1 MPASTLASPLEGP
14 SSGDLFLVCGIA
26 TPGVGHL
33 CNQLVPGYLPS
44 SASLWGGVGLPPGT
58 MMEAWTN
65 AKNEQ
70 MRAWLAVAVTAAAA
84 SPMVTSLL
92 ESAHATPL
100 ILRLVQAN
108 APSTLSNYLG
118 RWKQWQSFC
127 DVQSVDSWSPSVS
140 FMCDFLITHCK
151 GQLGSAVGWLKALRF
166 VSFRLEVPTLK
177 SVLQSEAVRAFG
189 KSVNI
194 VQRRKTA
201 PFPLSFVIWLER
213 QVLDASQTAA
223 QRIRC
228 GFLLVCV
235 FASLRWSDAQWS
247 PPSFLHCERQAIL
260 GTAVRTKTT
269 SRSMPWGAWAPG
281 FLARPQTA
289 AGWGQIWLCLVQE
302 AVVRTTSAKPGF
314 RPDFLVAD
322 LGPDE
327 REPVFTAPLN
337 RSAGVVLIRQL
348 LTRCYEHV
356 EPAQRPDLSLI
367 GVHSAKVTLLSV
379 AKQLLLDES
388 LRREQGHHR
397 APAGQAMSRLYGRDD
412 VAGPLSLQSSVVQ
425 AVAGGFRPLRPAL
438 RGGAPSLPDVFVA
451 IPPLEGGTS
460 ETKAGPGIPRLS
472 DREPLQLDQ
481 DSSSDSEDASADLPA
496 VESASAAP
504 AAEWELVPQGRSTPP
519 DVDLGEPEE
528 FEFLFNP
535 LTKIVHV
542 ARACAADHPACQFRP
557 SADAEGVLS
566 LRPGCSVRGNLAVGS
581 LLRVSEIPKGARLCL
596 KHGCGK
602 DPALAP
608 LLES

>member
-1 MPASTLASPLEGP
+1 MTGASRRLYRPWGSDGVHAALGCLMTLPASGSLLFQVQGLAPYFSM
-14 SSGDLFLVCGIA
+14 VCR
-26 TPGVGHL
+26 TPGRAHGCRMVHANAHEFRSLLQRQRLPLHRRCGLVLSVVLICWAPRACHHPCAPVGGPQFWRPLPRLWHRHPR
-33 CNQLVPGYLPS
+33 CRSLPS
-44 SASLWGGVGLPPGT
+44 SASFWGGGRSAAGHYDGGLD
-58 MMEAWTN
+58 EC
-65 AKNEQ
+65 
-70 MRAWLAVAVTAAAA
+70 
-84 SPMVTSLL
+84 
-92 ESAHATPL
+92 
-100 ILRLVQAN
+100 LRLVQAN

-194 VQRRKTA
+194 VQRRETA

-247 PPSFLHCERQAIL
+247 PPSFLHCERQASL

-367 GVHSAKVTLLSV
+367 GVHSAKVTLLSI

-397 APAGQAMSRLYGRDD
+397 APAGQA
-412 VAGPLSLQSSVVQ
+412 
-425 AVAGGFRPLRPAL
+425 
-438 RGGAPSLPDVFVA
+438 
-451 IPPLEGGTS
+451 
-460 ETKAGPGIPRLS
+460 
-472 DREPLQLDQ
+472 
-481 DSSSDSEDASADLPA
+481 
-496 VESASAAP
+496 
-504 AAEWELVPQGRSTPP
+504 
-519 DVDLGEPEE
+519 
-528 FEFLFNP
+528 
-535 LTKIVHV
+535 
-542 ARACAADHPACQFRP
+542 
-557 SADAEGVLS
+557 
-566 LRPGCSVRGNLAVGS
+566 
-581 LLRVSEIPKGARLCL
+581 
-596 KHGCGK
+596 
-602 DPALAP
+602 
-608 LLES
+608 

>member
-1 MPASTLASPLEGP
+1 MPDPGSSPWLPDGSRKRP
-14 SSGDLFLVCGIA
+14 R
-26 TPGVGHL
+26 
-33 CNQLVPGYLPS
+33 VPLPS
-44 SASLWGGVGLPPGT
+44 SAAAAFSAPAVWPRAQCGADLLGAPCLPPPLRPRWRAPVMANSSSCVALPPQVSVTSATSSCRDTFPPQPPSGGGVGLPPGT

-100 ILRLVQAN
+100 LLRLVQAN

-151 GQLGSAVGWLKALRF
+151 GQLGSAVGWLKALPLCLF
-166 VSFRLEVPTLK
+166 PPGGSVFEVGTT
-177 SVLQSEAVRAFG
+177 VRGCFRAFG

-194 VQRRKTA
+194 VQRRETA

-247 PPSFLHCERQAIL
+247 PPSFLHCERQAML

-327 REPVFTAPLN
+327 REPVSTAPLN
-337 RSAGVVLIRQL
+337 PSAGVVLIRQL

-356 EPAQRPDLSLI
+356 EPARRPDLSLI
-367 GVHSAKVTLLSV
+367 GVHSAKGYSALC
-379 AKQLLLDES
+379 
-388 LRREQGHHR
+388 
-397 APAGQAMSRLYGRDD
+397 GQA
-412 VAGPLSLQSSVVQ
+412 A
-425 AVAGGFRPLRPAL
+425 AFRTSPSGVSKVTIVPRRVRP
-438 RGGAPSLPDVFVA
+438 
-451 IPPLEGGTS
+451 
-460 ETKAGPGIPRLS
+460 
-472 DREPLQLDQ
+472 
-481 DSSSDSEDASADLPA
+481 
-496 VESASAAP
+496 
-504 AAEWELVPQGRSTPP
+504 
-519 DVDLGEPEE
+519 
-528 FEFLFNP
+528 
-535 LTKIVHV
+535 
-542 ARACAADHPACQFRP
+542 
-557 SADAEGVLS
+557 
-566 LRPGCSVRGNLAVGS
+566 
-581 LLRVSEIPKGARLCL
+581 
-596 KHGCGK
+596 
-602 DPALAP
+602 
-608 LLES
+608 